1 MGETLT
7 NINKLRNPNYLGGW
21 DLQDASGKT
30 VDIIVT
36 IKEVKQEETF
46 NQKSQSMEP
55 VLTVYFQEVKP
66 IILNATNRK
75 TLCKVTETEYIELMV
90 GKKIQ
95 LTTKKIRAFGE
106 MHDAIRIVAKPSSQL
121 MTVTAPKP
129 VDEVDCITRLEK
141 ADTVAVLG
149 EIWTSFTK
157 EERANPSVLAKKDE
171 LKQKL
176 TITDANP
183 S

>member
-1 MGETLT
+1 MAETLT

-46 NQKSQSMEP
+46 NQKSQAIEP

-75 TLCKVTETEYIELMV
+75 TLCKVTDTEYIELMV
-90 GKKIQ
+90 GKRIQ

-106 MHDAIRIVAKPSSQL
+106 MHDAIRIVSKPSSQL
-121 MTVTAPKP
+121 SAVEQPKP
-129 VDEVDCITRLEK
+129 VDEVDCIARLEK
-141 ADTVAVLG
+141 ADTVALLA
-149 EIWTSFTK
+149 EIWGSLTRP
-157 EERANPSVLAKKDE
+157 EQANSVVLAKKDE

-176 TITDANP
+176 SNANP